1 MFPQNINGFASQI
14 KSEMNFQNNS
24 KINIFMAGSQRI
36 AEPNK
41 IQGIMKELA

>member
-1 MFPQNINGFASQI
+1 MFTQNINGFASQI
-14 KSEMNFQNNS
+14 KPEMNFQNNS
-24 KINIFMAGSQRI
+24 KINVFMARSLRI